1 MTMAGRKE
9 VILRG
14 EAPAWA
20 AEARAAEVEGED
32 RMAVVADIDQQ
43 SPILLGQVKIS
54 KIKSWRNVICAERA

>member
-1 MTMAGRKE
+1 MADRKE
-9 VILRG
+9 AILRG

-20 AEARAAEVEGED
+20 AEARAAEVED